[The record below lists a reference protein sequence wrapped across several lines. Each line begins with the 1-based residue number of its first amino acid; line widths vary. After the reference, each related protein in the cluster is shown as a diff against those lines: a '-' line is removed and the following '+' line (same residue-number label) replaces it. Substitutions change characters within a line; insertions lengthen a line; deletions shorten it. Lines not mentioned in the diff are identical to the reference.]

1 MTPNAPEGD
10 RIEWHDGARTPLL
23 HLFELADDSR
33 AQIDSYIDFG
43 RVVVARN
50 EKGDAVGH
58 LQLVPASPDTV
69 EVKSIAVQ
77 EDHQRRGI
85 GGRLINRALTVCRDE
100 GARMVTVTTATA
112 DLENLRFYQRCGF
125 RATAITHDVFTEA
138 HGYPPQLEANGIAV
152 RDSITFTLLL
162 DAAADRAKS
171 DPLS

>member
-1 MTPNAPEGD
+1 MTPDPPEGD
-10 RIEWHDGARTPLL
+10 RIDWHDGPRAPLL

-33 AQIDSYIDFG
+33 VQIDSYIDLG
-43 RVVVARN
+43 RVLVARN
-50 EKGDAVGH
+50 EQGDVVGH

-85 GGRLINRALTVCRDE
+85 GGRLINRALAVCRDE

-138 HGYPPQLEANGIAV
+138 HGYPPQLEANGIPV

-162 DAAADRAKS
+162 DTAADRAKS
-171 DPLS
+171 DSLS